1 MRSTFWDDI
10 FLLRK
15 LYDQSLEPV
24 CKKYKLT
31 RMELDILLFLG
42 NHPSFDTATEIVER
56 RKLAKSHV
64 SISIKALERRH
75 YLERIYLDGN
85 RKTAHLRLLPPARE
99 AVGEGQTAQRDFFAA
114 VFRSFTKEE
123 QAAFENALDRIAQN
137 VRGVCEQD

>member
-15 LYDQSLEPV
+15 LYDRSLEPV

-31 RMELDILLFLG
+31 KMELDILLFLG

-85 RKTAHLRLLPPARE
+85 RKTAHLRLLPPAR
-99 AVGEGQTAQRDFFAA
+99 ALPGRPEGRCLGAD
-114 VFRSFTKEE
+114 V
-123 QAAFENALDRIAQN
+123 
-137 VRGVCEQD
+137 